1 MFHVAGKRIPIGHKI
16 QYYKMTL
23 ILCLKVKNVFWA
35 KNLSKHHP
43 YNHKLGTYAFVGIC
57 QPTLR

>member
-16 QYYKMTL
+16 LQNDTDIVSESEECVLEPKTYPNT
-23 ILCLKVKNVFWA
+23 
-35 KNLSKHHP
+35 P
-43 YNHKLGTYAFVGIC
+43 YNHDLGTYAFVGIC